1 MTPNKCC
8 ILMLDSLPG
17 GSNDN
22 CMSKC
27 SGWHTGGLCCGRR
40 RYKRRVS
47 PPSHRDN
54 RLTCAFDAF
63 IAYVPCWQKCFGK
76 RVWQCGIVPIYSLRP
91 PCCPQSDSHTSHVE
105 GGFAR
110 CVHIAAMV
118 C

>member
-1 MTPNKCC
+1 MYCWPASYNVKHTNEPLTARC
-8 ILMLDSLPG
+8 MLVV
-17 GSNDN
+17 
-22 CMSKC
+22 
-27 SGWHTGGLCCGRR
+27 TG
-40 RYKRRVS
+40 
-47 PPSHRDN
+47 
-54 RLTCAFDAF
+54 
-63 IAYVPCWQKCFGK
+63 FGK